1 MMMAESVYI
10 LCSLT
15 SLFCAAMLVRTY
27 RVQRTRLLLWS
38 SLSFVGLAV
47 TNALLV
53 IDLMVVPEVD
63 LLAIRI
69 TVGAISMLLL
79 LIGLIWEVR

>member
-1 MMMAESVYI
+1 
-10 LCSLT
+10 
-15 SLFCAAMLVRTY
+15 MLVRTY